1 VDELKQ
7 KNELLLSQLLE
18 IKTENS
24 KLKDAIK
31 SQRRSPSKKTEKA
44 KTEEV
49 EDVRFRICA
58 DTLCTLV
65 SNFLHA
71 MR

>member
-1 VDELKQ
+1 M
-7 KNELLLSQLLE
+7 
-18 IKTENS
+18 KTENNR
-24 KLKDAIK
+24 LKDTIK
-31 SQRRSPSKKTEKA
+31 SQRRSPAKKAEKA